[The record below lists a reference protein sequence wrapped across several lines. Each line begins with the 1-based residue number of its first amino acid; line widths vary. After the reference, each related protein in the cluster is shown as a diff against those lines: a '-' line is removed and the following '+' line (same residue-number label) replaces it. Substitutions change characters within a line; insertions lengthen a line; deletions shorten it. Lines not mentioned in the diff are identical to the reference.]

1 MNRNRKK
8 IFVKKGDEVVV
19 ISGKEKGKK
28 GVIKIVLPKDRMV
41 IVSGI
46 NFVKRAVKPEHNNNQ
61 NFLRHEKPIH
71 LSNVK
76 LANTSKKKETDKNAN
91 IRSKK
96 KSVK

>member
-1 MNRNRKK
+1 MNRNRRK

-28 GVIKIVLPKDRMV
+28 GVIKVVLPKDRMV
-41 IVSGI
+41 IVGGI
-46 NFVKRAVKPEHNNNQ
+46 NFIKRAVKPEHNNNQ
-61 NFLRHEKPIH
+61 NFLRREKPIH
-71 LSNVK
+71 LSNIK
-76 LANTSKKKETDKNAN
+76 LVNSHKQKETDKKVN